1 MNSIEPAVNQDFQHI
16 RENLQLP
23 RDFAPELLD
32 EAQQV
37 ARRNPLTA
45 SLENWQEVPFVTID
59 PPTSLDLDQAY
70 WADRLPSGYRVRYAI
85 ADVGFWIDRGS
96 GVEQEAWRRG
106 NTYYSPDLRTPLYPN
121 AISEG
126 AASLLPQQI
135 RPAIVFDFE
144 LDAQADV
151 ISIGIVRSLI
161 MSRAKLSYPDVGKHL
176 DAERITSG
184 SGHLARQEWAL
195 SLTLLEEI
203 GRKRQQLEIERHGIN
218 LRIPAQQVERWATA
232 LYGYRLAF
240 EESTEVEDWNAQI
253 SLMTGISAAQVMIAH
268 EIGLLRTLDPPRE
281 DKLRMLRL
289 AAQALHVNWPD
300 GMRYDEFVRSL
311 NPHHPI
317 HSVMLQQ
324 AARVNGGARYLMFE
338 GKIPK
343 HSAHAAIA
351 STYAHVTAPLR
362 RLADRYVLDL
372 LVELSN
378 GNQPSAALLE
388 ALQRL
393 PRVMNEAESRSRQL
407 ETAIVDFAEARLMQ
421 DHVGEKFSALVI
433 GLREDSIIVQIAE
446 PPMRT
451 KLPLNV
457 FGGENEAQLS
467 RDGATLRIN
476 QTEIVLGQ
484 ALSLSLIEADPVT
497 RSLKFSKNEYEN

>member
-1 MNSIEPAVNQDFQHI
+1 MNSIEDVNQDFQSI
-16 RENLQLP
+16 RDSLQLP
-23 RDFAPELLD
+23 RDFSPAIL
-32 EAQQV
+32 EAASVV
-37 ARRNPLTA
+37 AQRTPSNAALKN
-45 SLENWQEVPFVTID
+45 LQNVPFITID

-85 ADVGFWIDRGS
+85 ADVGFWIDYGS
-96 GVEQEAWRRG
+96 DLEREAWRRG
-106 NTYYSPDLRTPLYPN
+106 NTYYSPDCKTSLYPH

-126 AASLLPQQI
+126 AASLLPEQI

-144 LDAQADV
+144 LNERAEV
-151 ISIGIVRSLI
+151 INVNIDRSLV
-161 MSRAKLSYPDVGKHL
+161 MSRAKLSYPDVGRHL
-176 DAERITSG
+176 DTERVIPG

-203 GRKRQQLEIERHGIN
+203 GRKRQQLEIERRGIS

-253 SLMTGISAAQVMIAH
+253 SLMTGISAAQVMISY
-268 EIGLLRTLDPPRE
+268 EVGLLRTLDPPRE
-281 DKLRMLRL
+281 DRLRTLRF
-289 AAQALHVNWPD
+289 AAQALRVNWPI

-311 NPHHPI
+311 DPHDPI

-324 AARVNGGARYLMFE
+324 AARVNGGAQYLMFD
-338 GKIPK
+338 GKLPK
-343 HSAHAAIA
+343 RSSHAAIA

-378 GNQPSAALLE
+378 GNQPSQELLDALY
-388 ALQRL
+388 ALPEL
-393 PRVMNEAESRSRQL
+393 MSESESRSHKL

-421 DHVGEKFSALVI
+421 DHLGEKFSAIVI
-433 GLREDSIIVQIAE
+433 GLREDSVIVQIAE
-446 PPMRT
+446 PPIRT

-457 FGGENEAQLS
+457 FGDENESKLS
-467 RDGATLRIN
+467 RDGATLQVH

-484 ALSLSLIEADPVT
+484 TLSLSLIEADPVT
-497 RSLKFSKNEYEN
+497 RVLKFRKI

>member
-1 MNSIEPAVNQDFQHI
+1 MNSIEPVINQDFQSI
-16 RENLQLP
+16 RDGLQLP

-32 EAQQV
+32 EAHEV

-45 SLENWQEVPFVTID
+45 SLENLEEVQFVTID

-96 GVEQEAWRRG
+96 SLEQEAWQRG

-121 AISEG
+121 AISED
-126 AASLLPQQI
+126 AASLLPNQI

-144 LDAQADV
+144 LDEQAEV
-151 ISIGIVRSLI
+151 LSVGIVRSLV
-161 MSRAKLSYPDVGKHL
+161 MSRAKLSYPEVGRHL
-176 DAERITSG
+176 DTERVIPD
-184 SGHLARQEWAL
+184 SGHLAHQEWSL

-203 GRKRQQLEIERHGIN
+203 GRKRQQLEIERHGIS

-253 SLMTGISAAQVMIAH
+253 SLMTGICAAQVMISH
-268 EIGLLRTLDPPRE
+268 QVGLLRTLDPPRE
-281 DKLRMLRL
+281 DRLQMLKL
-289 AAQALHVNWPD
+289 AAQALRVNWPN

-311 NPHHPI
+311 DPHDPI

-324 AARVNGGARYLMFE
+324 AARVNGGARYLMFQ
-338 GKIPK
+338 GKVPK

-372 LVELSN
+372 LIELSN
-378 GNQPSAALLE
+378 GNQPSQDLLD
-388 ALQRL
+388 ALQKL
-393 PRVMNEAESRSRQL
+393 PQVMNESESLSRKL
-407 ETAIVDFAEARLMQ
+407 ETAIVDFAEARLLQ
-421 DHVGEKFSALVI
+421 DHLGEEFSALVI
-433 GLREDSIIVQIAE
+433 GLREDSVVVQIAE

-457 FGGENEAQLS
+457 FGDENEAQLS
-467 RDGATLRIN
+467 NDGSMLRIN
-476 QTEIVLGQ
+476 QTEISLGQ
-484 ALSLSLIEADPVT
+484 TLSLSLIEADPVT
-497 RSLKFSKNEYEN
+497 RSLKFRKN

>member
-1 MNSIEPAVNQDFQHI
+1 MNSIEPDINQDFQNI
-16 RENLQLP
+16 RDSLQLPCDFSPEVLEAANQLAQRNPATASFENLQ
-23 RDFAPELLD
+23 A
-32 EAQQV
+32 
-37 ARRNPLTA
+37 T
-45 SLENWQEVPFVTID
+45 PFITID

-96 GVEQEAWRRG
+96 DLEQEAWRRG
-106 NTYYSPDLRTPLYPN
+106 NTYYSPDVRTPLYPN
-121 AISEG
+121 TISEG
-126 AASLLPQQI
+126 AASLLPNQI

-144 LDAQADV
+144 LDLHGEV
-151 ISIGIVRSLI
+151 VSVGIARSLV
-161 MSRAKLSYPDVGKHL
+161 MSRAKLSYPDVSKHL
-176 DAERITSG
+176 EAERIAAG
-184 SGHLARQEWAL
+184 SGHLANQEWSL

-203 GRKRQQLEIERHGIN
+203 GRKRQQLEVERHGIS

-268 EIGLLRTLDPPRE
+268 EVGLLRTLDPPRD
-281 DKLRMLRL
+281 DKLRTLHL

-300 GMRYDEFVRSL
+300 EMRYDEFVRSL
-311 NPHHPI
+311 NPHDPI
-317 HSVMLQQ
+317 DSVMLQQ
-324 AARVNGGARYLMFE
+324 AARVNGGARYLMFQ
-338 GKIPK
+338 GKAPR

-362 RLADRYVLDL
+362 RLADRYALDL
-372 LVELSN
+372 LVELMN
-378 GNQPSAALLE
+378 GNQPSESLLE

-393 PRVMNEAESRSRQL
+393 PQVMSESESRSHKL

-421 DHVGEKFSALVI
+421 DHQGEQFSALVI
-433 GLREDSIIVQIAE
+433 GLREDSVVVQIAD

-457 FGGENEAQLS
+457 FGDKSESELS

-476 QTEIVLGQ
+476 EREILLGQ
-484 ALSLSLIEADPVT
+484 TLSLSLVEADSATRTLNFALVT
-497 RSLKFSKNEYEN
+497 

>member
-1 MNSIEPAVNQDFQHI
+1 MNSIEPVINQDFQSI
-16 RENLQLP
+16 RDSLQLP
-23 RDFAPELLD
+23 RDFASELLD
-32 EAQQV
+32 EAQQL

-45 SLENWQEVPFVTID
+45 SLENLQEVPFVTID

-96 GVEQEAWRRG
+96 GIEQEAWRRG

-144 LDAQADV
+144 LNTQAEV
-151 ISIGIVRSLI
+151 MSVGIARSQV
-161 MSRAKLSYPDVGKHL
+161 MSRAKLAYADVGKHL
-176 DAERITSG
+176 DAERIASG
-184 SGHLARQEWAL
+184 SGHLAHQDWSL

-203 GRKRQQLEIERHGIN
+203 GRKRQQLEIERHGIS

-268 EIGLLRTLDPPRE
+268 EAGLLRTLDPPRE

-300 GMRYDEFVRSL
+300 RMRYDEFVRSL
-311 NPHHPI
+311 NPHDPI

-338 GKIPK
+338 GKVPK
-343 HSAHAAIA
+343 HSTHAAIA

-362 RLADRYVLDL
+362 RLADRYALDL

-378 GNQPSAALLE
+378 GNQPSSELLDALH
-388 ALQRL
+388 ALPQ
-393 PRVMNEAESRSRQL
+393 VMNESETRSHKL

-421 DHVGEKFSALVI
+421 DHQGEKFSALVI
-433 GLREDSIIVQIAE
+433 GLREDSVVVQIAD
-446 PPMRT
+446 PPLRT
-451 KLPLNV
+451 KLPFNV
-457 FGGENEAQLS
+457 FGDENAAQLS
-467 RDGATLRIN
+467 QDGATLRVN
-476 QTEIVLGQ
+476 RTEIILGQ
-484 ALSLSLIEADPVT
+484 TLLLSLVEADPMT
-497 RSLKFSKNEYEN
+497 RTLTFTLAG

>member
-1 MNSIEPAVNQDFQHI
+1 MNSIEPVINQDFQSI
-16 RENLQLP
+16 RDSLQLP

-37 ARRNPLTA
+37 ARRNPLAA
-45 SLENWQEVPFVTID
+45 SLENLQEVPFVTID

-96 GVEQEAWRRG
+96 AVEQEAWRRG

-144 LDAQADV
+144 LNAQAEV
-151 ISIGIVRSLI
+151 LSVGIARSQV
-161 MSRAKLSYPDVGKHL
+161 MSRAKLAYADVGKHL
-176 DAERITSG
+176 DAERIASG
-184 SGHLARQEWAL
+184 SGHLAHQDWSL
-195 SLTLLEEI
+195 SLTLLKEI

-268 EIGLLRTLDPPRE
+268 EAGLLRTLDPPRE
-281 DKLRMLRL
+281 DRLRMLRL

-311 NPHHPI
+311 NPHDPI

-338 GKIPK
+338 GKAPK
-343 HSAHAAIA
+343 YSAHAAIA

-362 RLADRYVLDL
+362 RLADRYALDL

-378 GNQPSAALLE
+378 GNQPSSELLE
-388 ALQRL
+388 ALHAL
-393 PRVMNEAESRSRQL
+393 PQVMNESESRSHKL

-421 DHVGEKFSALVI
+421 DHQGEKFSALVI
-433 GLREDSIIVQIAE
+433 GLREDSVVVQIAD
-446 PPMRT
+446 PPLRT
-451 KLPLNV
+451 KLPCNV
-457 FGGENEAQLS
+457 FGDENTAQLS
-467 RDGATLRIN
+467 QDGATLRVN
-476 QTEIVLGQ
+476 RTEIILGQ
-484 ALSLSLIEADPVT
+484 TLLLSLVEADPVT
-497 RSLKFSKNEYEN
+497 RSLTFTLAG